1 MLDLE
6 ARQSAYG
13 KRKRELSR
21 KIFQLKK
28 KAKTGTELNDN
39 KEYDLKEHKD
49 ELAEVTAKI
58 AKFENLM
65 DNC

>member
-28 KAKTGTELNDN
+28 KAKTGIELNED
-39 KEYDLKEHKD
+39 EAYDLDEAKD
-49 ELAEVTAKI
+49 ELAEVIAKI